1 MSKIL
6 ILLKAEIVRLIK
18 YKILLFGLI
27 VTLIWLLLLAV
38 VQENEAKALLPQLLV
53 FDTGL
58 MTIILLASS
67 YFFEKQEGTLK
78 ALFVSPISLFQLL
91 TSKVLST
98 LVSAMISMILMT
110 LVMIIFHQYWLPLPL
125 ALLIVVI
132 STIAHVAIG
141 YPLIFISK
149 DFMDLLTKYTFLA
162 LFFLLPSILVSL
174 EVIPVESLWI
184 AFLSPMYAT
193 QYLLSG
199 LLAPIDFNLGLI
211 AILMLLVP
219 SLVLFP
225 TVVYPYFKKEVM
237 QG

>member
-1 MSKIL
+1 
-6 ILLKAEIVRLIK
+6 
-18 YKILLFGLI
+18 
-27 VTLIWLLLLAV
+27 
-38 VQENEAKALLPQLLV
+38 LPQLLV

-174 EVIPVESLWI
+174 EIIPVESLWI

>member
-174 EVIPVESLWI
+174 EIIPVESLWI

>member
-18 YKILLFGLI
+18 YKILIFGLI

-174 EVIPVESLWI
+174 EIIPVESLWI

-199 LLAPIDFNLGLI
+199 LLTPIDFNLGLI

>member
-18 YKILLFGLI
+18 YKILIFGLI

-149 DFMDLLTKYTFLA
+149 DFMDLLTKFTFLA

-174 EVIPVESLWI
+174 EIIPVESLWI

-199 LLAPIDFNLGLI
+199 LLTPIDFNLGLI

>member
-98 LVSAMISMILMT
+98 LISAMISMILMT

-162 LFFLLPSILVSL
+162 LFFLLPSMLVSL